1 MATRTAPTST
11 SDPGVRLRQQ
21 LARTKTGSWLDPW
34 VKGALTA
41 LSGLILV
48 LLLFFLIRL
57 TSESQPVF
65 ATYGLWDF
73 ITKVDWLPSQNLF
86 GAGALVAGTLITS
99 AIALAIGVPVAVAT
113 ALFVTEIAPPRFR
126 GWISGTLEL
135 LAAVP
140 SVVYGL
146 WGFLFLAPRL
156 KGAEQWFADTFSFV
170 PFVGGDVSVPNYF
183 VTGLILAIMIIPIVS
198 AISRE
203 VMATVPSDHK
213 EAALALGA
221 TRWEMIRTAVLPYS
235 RAGIVGGSMLGLGR
249 ALGETI
255 AVAILIGGATAGVGE
270 SIFSQGSTLASV
282 IALQF
287 QEASADPE
295 HRAALIGAGLL
306 LFAVTLVINAV
317 ARGYITRS
325 ETRLQRAERDAKR
338 AASDPQDG
346 SAVPAARGPLGRV
359 RAAGSTG
366 RTRQRTALVTTLEGR
381 KRVDRA
387 ARWTIGSLTAL
398 AMLPLALLLGFLV
411 VKGGGAISWSF
422 LTTDPTGA
430 AGAVSNTD
438 RFLGEGAAT
447 AAQTDLGGIRSAIL
461 GTIEVIGLAAIVTVP
476 IGVAV
481 AVYLVEY
488 GQNSWF
494 GNVVR
499 YLVDVM
505 TGVPSVVFGLFVY
518 ITLVASQV
526 GGVPFAGW
534 KAAVALGLLMLPIV
548 VNSSLP
554 VLKLVPASL
563 REAALALG
571 VPRWKVILRIVLPT
585 ALPGLITGSLLAI
598 TRAAGET
605 APIIFTAGVATALAG
620 NPNGPLNTLP
630 AQIYAD
636 VTASSSLQHDRAW
649 GAALTLV
656 ALILLLSLIAR
667 LAQRRSRIS

>member
-1 MATRTAPTST
+1 MATSTAPTST
-11 SDPGVRLRQQ
+11 SDAGVRLRQQ

-34 VKGALTA
+34 VKGALTT

-48 LLLFFLIRL
+48 LLLFFLVRL
-57 TSESQPVF
+57 ASESQPVF
-65 ATYGLWDF
+65 AAYGLWDF
-73 ITKVDWLPSQNLF
+73 VTTVDWLPSQNLF

-99 AIALAIGVPVAVAT
+99 AIALVIGVPVAVAT

-156 KGAEQWFADTFSFV
+156 KGAEQWFADTFAFV

-183 VTGLILAIMIIPIVS
+183 VTGLILAIMIVPIVS

-203 VMATVPSDHK
+203 VMATVPADHK

-295 HRAALIGAGLL
+295 HRAALIAAGLL

-325 ETRLQRAERDAKR
+325 ENRLQRAERDARR
-338 AASDPQDG
+338 AASDGQAGTLAP
-346 SAVPAARGPLGRV
+346 GPRRWIGGL
-359 RAAGSTG
+359 AGSTG
-366 RTRQRTALVTTLEGR
+366 RHRPTTGLVTTLEGR
-381 KRVDRA
+381 KRVDAA
-387 ARWTIGSLTAL
+387 ARWTIGGLTAL

-422 LTTDPTGA
+422 LTSDPTGA
-430 AGAVSNTD
+430 TGAVSNAE

-447 AAQTDLGGIRSAIL
+447 SAQNDLGGIRSAIL

-476 IGVAV
+476 IGIAV

-488 GQNSWF
+488 GQNRWF
-494 GNVVR
+494 GNLVR

-518 ITLVASQV
+518 ITLVATQV
-526 GGVPFAGW
+526 GGVAFAGW

-548 VNSSLP
+548 VNSALP
-554 VLKLVPASL
+554 VLRLVPASL

-571 VPRWKVILRIVLPT
+571 VPRWKVIVRIVLPT
-585 ALPGLITGSLLAI
+585 ALPGLITGSLLAVA
-598 TRAAGET
+598 RAAGET

>member
-1 MATRTAPTST
+1 MASRTATTST
-11 SDPGVRLRQQ
+11 SDAGTRLRQH

-34 VKGALTA
+34 VKGALTGLA
-41 LSGLILV
+41 GLILV
-48 LLLFFLIRL
+48 LLLFFLFKL
-57 TSESQPVF
+57 ASEAQPVF
-65 ATYGLWDF
+65 AAYGLLDF
-73 ITKVDWLPSQNLF
+73 IVKVDWLPSQDTF

-99 AIALAIGVPVAVAT
+99 VIALVIGVPIAVAT
-113 ALFVTEIAPPRFR
+113 ALFVTELAPVRLR
-126 GWISGTLEL
+126 GWISGLLEL

-146 WGFLFLAPRL
+146 WGILFLAPRL
-156 KGAEQWFADTFSFV
+156 QEPSQWFADTFAFI
-170 PFVGGDVSVPNYF
+170 PFIGGDVSVPNYF

-203 VMATVPSDHK
+203 VMATVPADQK

-255 AVAILIGGATAGVGE
+255 AVAILIGGATSGIGE

-287 QEASADPE
+287 QEASANPE

-325 ETRLQRAERDAKR
+325 ENRLERAERDAKR
-338 AASDPQDG
+338 ATSSDETVDASRLPK
-346 SAVPAARGPLGRV
+346 LGR
-359 RAAGSTG
+359 
-366 RTRQRTALVTTLEGR
+366 RTRHAGGSGRRRRPELVTSLAGR
-381 KRVDRA
+381 KRVDRT
-387 ARWTIGSLTAL
+387 ARWTVGGLTAL

-411 VKGGGAISWSF
+411 IKGGGAISWSF

-438 RFLGEGAAT
+438 RFLGEGAGAS
-447 AAQTDLGGIRSAIL
+447 AAAVDLGGIRSAIL
-461 GTIEVIGLAAIVTVP
+461 GTIEVVGLAAIVTVP
-476 IGVAV
+476 IGIAV

-488 GQNSWF
+488 GQGRWF
-494 GNVVR
+494 GNFVR

-518 ITLVASQV
+518 ITLVVSQV

-554 VLKLVPASL
+554 VLRLVPASL

-585 ALPGLITGSLLAI
+585 ALPGLVTGALLAI
-598 TRAAGET
+598 ARAAGET

-620 NPNGPLNTLP
+620 DPNGPLNTLP

-656 ALILLLSLIAR
+656 TMILLLSLIAR

>member
-1 MATRTAPTST
+1 MATSTAPTST
-11 SDPGVRLRQQ
+11 SDSGARLRQQ

-34 VKGALTA
+34 VKAGLTA

-57 TSESQPVF
+57 TSESEPVF
-65 ATYGLWDF
+65 AAYGLWDF

-99 AIALAIGVPVAVAT
+99 AIALVIGVPIAVAT
-113 ALFVTEIAPPRFR
+113 ALFVTEIAPPRMR
-126 GWISGTLEL
+126 GWIAGVLEL

-156 KGAEQWFADTFSFV
+156 QGAEQWFADTFAFI
-170 PFVGGDVSVPNYF
+170 PFIGGDVSVPNYF

-203 VMATVPSDHK
+203 VMATVPADHK

-255 AVAILIGGATAGVGE
+255 AVAILIGGATSGVGE

-287 QEASADPE
+287 QEASADPA

-325 ETRLQRAERDAKR
+325 ENRLQRAERDAKR
-338 AASDPQDG
+338 AASAAQDG
-346 SAVPAARGPLGRV
+346 SDVPARRRFGRRG
-359 RAAGSTG
+359 AGSAG
-366 RTRQRTALVTTLEGR
+366 RARQRTGLVTTLEGR
-381 KRVDRA
+381 RRVDSA
-387 ARWTIGSLTAL
+387 ARWTIGGLTGL

-411 VKGGGAISWSF
+411 VRGGGAISWEF

-438 RFLGEGAAT
+438 RFLGAGAST

-461 GTIEVIGLAAIVTVP
+461 GTIEVIGLAALVTVP
-476 IGVAV
+476 IGIAV
-481 AVYLVEY
+481 AIYLVEY

-494 GNVVR
+494 GNLVR

-518 ITLVASQV
+518 ITLVVTQV

-534 KAAVALGLLMLPIV
+534 KASVALGLLMLPIV

-554 VLKLVPASL
+554 VLRLVPASL

-585 ALPGLITGSLLAI
+585 ALPGLVTGALLAI
-598 TRAAGET
+598 ARAAGET
-605 APIIFTAGVATALAG
+605 APIIFTAGVATAVAFD
-620 NPNGPLNTLP
+620 PNGPLNTLP
-630 AQIYAD
+630 ALIYSD

-649 GAALTLV
+649 GAALVLV
-656 ALILLLSLIAR
+656 VMILLLSLIAR

>member
-1 MATRTAPTST
+1 MESATVPTSDA
-11 SDPGVRLRQQ
+11 SSRLRAT
-21 LARTKTGSWLDPW
+21 LARQKTGSWLDPW
-34 VKGALTA
+34 VKRALTGLA
-41 LSGLILV
+41 GLIFV
-48 LLLFFLIRL
+48 LLAYFLIKL
-57 TSESQPVF
+57 ASESEPVF
-65 ATYGLWDF
+65 SAYGFTDF
-73 ITKVDWLPSQNLF
+73 IFKVDWLPSQETF

-99 AIALAIGVPVAVAT
+99 AVALVIGVPVAVAT
-113 ALFVTEIAPPRFR
+113 ALFVTELAPARWR
-126 GWISGTLEL
+126 SWISGLLEL

-146 WGFLFLAPRL
+146 WGFLFLAP
-156 KGAEQWFADTFSFV
+156 KIEPAEQWFSDTFSFL
-170 PFVGGDVSVPNYF
+170 PFVGGEVSAANYF

-203 VMATVPSDHK
+203 VMATVPQDHK

-255 AVAILIGGATAGVGE
+255 AVAILIGGATSGVGE

-282 IALQF
+282 IALEF
-287 QEASADPE
+287 QEATADPE

-306 LFAVTLVINAV
+306 LFAVTLVINAI
-317 ARGYITRS
+317 ARAYITRS

-338 AASDPQDG
+338 ATEAIAAGELPKVRRRRQLLPRIELATSLEARQRVDK
-346 SAVPAARGPLGRV
+346 AARG
-359 RAAGSTG
+359 
-366 RTRQRTALVTTLEGR
+366 
-381 KRVDRA
+381 
-387 ARWTIGSLTAL
+387 TIGVLTAIAL
-398 AMLPLALLLGFLV
+398 LPLALLLGFLV
-411 VKGGGAISWSF
+411 VRGGGALSWDF
-422 LTTDPTGA
+422 FTTDPTGA
-430 AGAVSNTD
+430 AGAVSNAE
-438 RFLGEGAAT
+438 RFLGGAASSSG
-447 AAQTDLGGIRSAIL
+447 ASADLGGIRSAIL
-461 GTIEVIGLAAIVTVP
+461 GTLEVVGIAAAVVVP
-476 IGVAV
+476 VGIAV

-488 GQNSWF
+488 GEGTRF
-494 GNVVR
+494 GNFVR

-518 ITLVASQV
+518 ITLVVSQV

-548 VNSSLP
+548 INSALP
-554 VLKLVPASL
+554 VLRLVPQQL

-585 ALPGLITGSLLAI
+585 AAPGLVTGSLLAI
-598 TRAAGET
+598 ARAAGET

-620 NPNGPLNTLP
+620 DPNGPLNTLP

-636 VTASSSLQHDRAW
+636 VTASSSAQHDRAW

-656 ALILLLSLIAR
+656 VLILLLSLIAR
-667 LAQRRSRIS
+667 LAQRRSRIA